1 MTHSSDLARGY
12 GFAVASAV
20 FLSITAI
27 LIRYLVQAYAIPAL
41 VLALWRGGFVV
52 LTLTLVLVV
61 FRPALLKTDRRHI
74 AYLFAY
80 GLLLAVFNSLWT
92 LSVVLN
98 GAAIATVLVY
108 SSVAFT
114 AILGSWLL
122 KERID
127 WVKGIV
133 IAATLAGCVLVAN
146 ALDAAVWQANLPG
159 LVTGLLAGLGYAT
172 YSLMGRSASQRGL
185 NPWTTLL
192 YTFGFATL
200 FLLAF
205 NLLPGGFI
213 PGAASS
219 PADFLWLGDAWL
231 GWGLLILLAAGPT
244 LAGFGLYNVSLSIL
258 PSNVVNLVVTLE
270 LPFTVIIAY
279 FLLAE
284 RLSGAQMLGGLL
296 LLMAVIFLRIYE
308 GRLDAKESLR
318 VGAVRTVP
326 AEAD

>member
-1 MTHSSDLARGY
+1 MNDSSDLARGY
-12 GFAVASAV
+12 GFAVASAA

-27 LIRYLVQAYAIPAL
+27 LIRFLYQAYALPPL
-41 VLALWRGGFVV
+41 VLALWRNGFVV
-52 LTLTLVLVV
+52 LTLVLALALI
-61 FRPALLKTDRRHI
+61 RPALMSVEKRHI
-74 AYLFAY
+74 PYLFAY

-92 LSVVLN
+92 LSVALN

-114 AILGSWLL
+114 AVLGAWLL
-122 KERID
+122 KERLD
-127 WVKGIV
+127 WVKGLV
-133 IAATLAGCVLVAN
+133 IAATLAGCILVAN
-146 ALDAAVWQANLPG
+146 ALDAAAWQANLSG
-159 LVTGLLAGLGYAT
+159 FVTGLLAGLGYAT

-192 YTFGFATL
+192 YTFGFAAL

-244 LAGFGLYNVSLSIL
+244 VAGFGLYNVSLSKL

-270 LPFTVIIAY
+270 LPFTAIIAY
-279 FLLAE
+279 VLLAE
-284 RLSGAQMLGGLL
+284 RLSSAQMLGSLL
-296 LLMAVIFLRIYE
+296 LLIAVAFLRIYE
-308 GRLDAKESLR
+308 GRLDAEKSPSIPVLKPESE
-318 VGAVRTVP
+318 VS
-326 AEAD
+326 